1 MRHKITSINH
11 SEDQYKG
18 FINILRESNVERT
31 FRQGVEF
38 CKDEGQ
44 DVQVMPIGEL
54 RNLRNAFDRDGDKD
68 LKVEFR
74 NENHPFFVSAIKS
87 REEEWIDV
95 HTKERIR

>member
-1 MRHKITSINH
+1 MRHKKHQLIILKIDTKDVINT
-11 SEDQYKG
+11 
-18 FINILRESNVERT
+18 IRESNVAKT

-68 LKVEFR
+68 LKVEFQ
-74 NENHPFFVSAIKS
+74 NENHPFFVNAIKS
-87 REEEWIDV
+87 RDEEWIDV